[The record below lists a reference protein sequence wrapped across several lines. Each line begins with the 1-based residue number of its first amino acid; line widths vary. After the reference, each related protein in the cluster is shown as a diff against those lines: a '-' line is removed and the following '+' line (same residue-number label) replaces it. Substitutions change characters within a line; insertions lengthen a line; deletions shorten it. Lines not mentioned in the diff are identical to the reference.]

1 MTRAGAL
8 ALSVLAAGAC
18 QTTTPAG
25 ERVPGPYGDLEW
37 VRSETLRIGEREFFD
52 DGLLQVALLDV
63 GIDDAIVSVRTDGV
77 TRRARIR
84 TGPAGGVLVTH
95 YQVRLVSTTIS
106 DTATI
111 EVSRLR

>member
-1 MTRAGAL
+1 MTRSSVV

-18 QTTTPAG
+18 QTTAG
-25 ERVPGPYGDLEW
+25 ERTPGGDLEW
-37 VRSETLRIGEREFFD
+37 VRSATLRIGDREFFD
-52 DGLLQVALLDV
+52 DGLLEVALLDV
-63 GIDDAIVSVRTDGV
+63 GIDDAVVSVRTDGV

-84 TGPAGGVLVTH
+84 TGPAGGVLVTY